1 MRRFLAFALKAGIS
15 ALLLY
20 FAIAGVN
27 LGVLGARLKE
37 LKIEWM
43 LCAVALA
50 GIQTAFLAARWQQI
64 ARACA
69 ASMTAKCSFRLS
81 LISAFFNQVLP
92 STVGGDAMRIWLFSR
107 EGAGWAKATHSVLLD
122 RFIGLLALAL
132 LVVAC
137 LPWTLEFIKDPVGRT
152 ALLVIGVGSIFGALA
167 FVASGYLRWR
177 WLQAWTP
184 SRHLTE
190 MARTVRRVLFVAK
203 TGVAVMSMSF
213 AIHGLTAAIAWCA
226 ARSIDAPM
234 TYVDA
239 LQLIPPVMLISTIP
253 ISVAGWGVREKSLV
267 LAFAYAGLPETDG
280 FLVSVLLG
288 LAMFAIGAIGGAVWL
303 TRTDQTKPGI
313 ADYEKQG
320 PA

>member
-1 MRRFLAFALKAGIS
+1 MRRLLAFALKAGIS

-20 FAIAGVN
+20 FAVAGVN
-27 LGVLGARLKE
+27 LSVLSVRLKE

-43 LCAVALA
+43 LGAVALA
-50 GIQTAFLAARWQQI
+50 GLQIAFLAARWQQI
-64 ARACA
+64 ARACGA
-69 ASMTAKCSFRLS
+69 PMTSESALRLS

-132 LVVAC
+132 LVIVC
-137 LPWTLEFIKDPVGRT
+137 LPWTLEFIKNPVGRT
-152 ALLVIGVGSIFGALA
+152 ALLVIGLGSISGALA
-167 FVASGYLRWR
+167 FVALGYLRWR

-190 MARTVRRVLFVAK
+190 MARTVRQFLFTAR
-203 TGVAVMSMSF
+203 TGVPVMALSF
-213 AIHGLTAAIAWCA
+213 AIHGLTAAVAWCA
-226 ARSIDAPM
+226 ARAIDAPM

-239 LQLIPPVMLISTIP
+239 LQLVPPVMLIATIP

-288 LAMFAIGAIGGAVWL
+288 LAMVAIGIIGGIVWL
-303 TRTDQTKPGI
+303 TRTDRVNPD
-313 ADYEKQG
+313 ALASEN
-320 PA
+320 

>member
-1 MRRFLAFALKAGIS
+1 MRRLVGFALKAGIS

-20 FAIAGVN
+20 FAVAGVN
-27 LGVLGARLKE
+27 LSVLGVRLKE

-43 LCAVALA
+43 LGAVALA
-50 GIQTAFLAARWQQI
+50 GLQIAFLAARWQQI

-69 ASMTAKCSFRLS
+69 AQMTSESAFRLS

-107 EGAGWAKATHSVLLD
+107 EGAGWIKATHSVLLD

-132 LVVAC
+132 LVIAC
-137 LPWTLEFIKDPVGRT
+137 LPWTLEVIKDPVGRT
-152 ALLVIGVGSIFGALA
+152 ALLVIGIGSVSGAVA

-177 WLQAWTP
+177 WLQAWAP

-190 MARTVRRVLFVAK
+190 MARTVRRVLFVAR
-203 TGVAVMSMSF
+203 TGVPVMAMSF

-226 ARSIDAPM
+226 ARSINAPV

-288 LAMFAIGAIGGAVWL
+288 LAMFAVGIVGGIVWL
-303 TRTDQTKPGI
+303 TRSDR
-313 ADYEKQG
+313 ANREDAVVYEK
-320 PA
+320 